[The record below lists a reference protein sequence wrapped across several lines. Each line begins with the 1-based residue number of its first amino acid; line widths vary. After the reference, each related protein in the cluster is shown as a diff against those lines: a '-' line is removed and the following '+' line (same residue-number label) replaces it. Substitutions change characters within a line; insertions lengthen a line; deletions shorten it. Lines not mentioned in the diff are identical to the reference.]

1 MRTRLRHLR
10 LAAPA
15 ALLALVLTGC
25 GGGGGGGGGGL
36 AGTGE
41 QQQGVN
47 DINPLPRDQVRD
59 GGDLRWPLDAIP
71 DNFNRNQLDGT
82 LLENREV
89 MQALMPGA
97 FVVQPDATLTVDK
110 DYFTSIELTSQ
121 DPQVVT
127 YTIRPEAT
135 WDDGVPVT
143 WQDMQAQWQ
152 ALNGTNP
159 AFLVA
164 TTTGWEDIA
173 SVERGVDDKQAV
185 VTFARPFAEW
195 RSLYEELYPAS
206 TNRDPATFNEG
217 WIERPLTTA
226 GPFRVENV
234 DQTAKTITLVR
245 NDKWW
250 GQAPKLD
257 RIIYRVTE
265 RDALADALANNE
277 IDYYRIGSDVNL
289 FQRATGIQG
298 VKVRQATEPSYN
310 HITFNGAPGA
320 ILADPALRRAVAQ
333 GINRQSIAD
342 ALVGQIVPDVT
353 PLGNYLYVQGS
364 QNYVDHSQGIAYN
377 PAAARAALDK
387 LGWISPGEG
396 QIRTRNGQPLN
407 LRYVTTAGNPVSER
421 ISQLTQA
428 QLREIGVGVEF
439 VPAASADLFD
449 EFVTPGN
456 FDMVGFGWAGTP
468 FPVSD
473 TRNIYATSGEQNYGK
488 IGSPEIDQMYDRAIR
503 ELDDAARTR
512 LGQEIDQAI
521 WELMP
526 QVPLYQQSGA
536 YAVRS
541 TLANFGARGFADVNY
556 TNVGFTR

>member
-1 MRTRLRHLR
+1 MRTRPRHPL
-10 LAAPA
+10 LAAA
-15 ALLALVLTGC
+15 ATALTLVLTSC
-25 GGGGGGGGGGL
+25 GGGGDGKL
-36 AGTGE
+36 AGSDE

-82 LLENREV
+82 LGENREV

-97 FVVQPDATLTVDK
+97 FVVQPDATLTVDE

-127 YTIRPEAT
+127 YTINPEAT
-135 WDDGVPVT
+135 WDDGVPIT
-143 WQDMQAQWQ
+143 WQDLQAQWQ
-152 ALNGTNP
+152 VLNGTNP

-164 TTTGWEDIA
+164 GTTGWEDIA

-185 VTFARPFAEW
+185 VTFARPYAEW
-195 RSLYEELYPAS
+195 RGLYEELYPAS

-234 DQTAKTITLVR
+234 DQTAQTITLVR
-245 NDKWW
+245 NDRWW
-250 GQAPKLD
+250 GEASKLD
-257 RIIYRVTE
+257 RIIFRVTD
-265 RDALADALANNE
+265 RAALADALANNE
-277 IDYYRIGSDVNL
+277 IDFYTIGSDVNL
-289 FQRATGIQG
+289 FQRARGIQG
-298 VKVRQATEPSYN
+298 IEVRQATEPTYN
-310 HITFNGAPGA
+310 HITFNGGPGA

-333 GINRQSIAD
+333 GINRQAVAD
-342 ALVGQIVPDVT
+342 ALIGQIVPDVT

-364 QNYVDHSQGIAYN
+364 RNYVDHSQGIAYD
-377 PAAARAALDK
+377 PAAARAALDE
-387 LGWISPGEG
+387 LGWTSPGEG
-396 QIRTRNGQPLN
+396 QIRTRNGQPLS
-407 LRYVTTAGNPVSER
+407 LRYVTTADNPISER

-439 VPAASADLFD
+439 VPAASQDLFD

-456 FDMVGFGWAGTP
+456 FDMVSFAWGGTP
-468 FPVSD
+468 LPVSS
-473 TRNIYATSGEQNYGK
+473 TRNIYATSGEQNYGN

-512 LGQEIDQAI
+512 LGQEIDQEI
-521 WELMP
+521 WEIMP
-526 QVPLYQQSGA
+526 QVPLFQRPGA

-541 TLANFGARGFADVNY
+541 TLANFGARGFADVIY
-556 TNVGFTR
+556 TDAGFTG